1 MRGRYIY
8 QLAATILPNG
18 LGNDTVDHDL
28 GIFTSLRNAE
38 KILRDYVESG
48 NFYCPVYSFSIM
60 FLPVNDDL
68 EYESERRINVYSPDG
83 KLQLSEFNMMS
94 CNGAWSKSLNIDLR
108 AVIDIGPG
116 KNPYFTLYN
125 HWKRGLATKCAR
137 ISFLEPKYELGS
149 SYNKSVWFLDDN
161 EKKMLMKFLKTK
173 CRSIFS
179 DNCTNNWMSVIG
191 AFNNEVQGDDDKRI
205 LPYDLPI
212 PNYNKLEP

>member
-18 LGNDTVDHDL
+18 LGNDIVDHDL
-28 GIFTSLRNAE
+28 GIFTSLRTAE

-94 CNGAWSKSLNIDLR
+94 CNGAWSKSLNIDLC
-108 AVIDIGPG
+108 AVIDTGPG
-116 KNPYFTLYN
+116 KKPYFTLYN

-137 ISFLEPKYELGS
+137 ISFLEPKYELGT
-149 SYNKSVWFLDDN
+149 SYNKSVWFLNDN
-161 EKKMLMKFLKTK
+161 EKEMLMDFLETK
-173 CRSIFS
+173 CRSAIS
-179 DNCTNNWMSVIG
+179 DKCTNNWMRIIG
-191 AFNNEVQGDDDKRI
+191 AFNNEVQGDDDSRI

>member
-94 CNGAWSKSLNIDLR
+94 CNGAWSKNLNIDLR
-108 AVIDIGPG
+108 AVIDIGPD
-116 KNPYFTLYN
+116 KKPYFTLYN
-125 HWKRGLATKCAR
+125 HWRRGLATKCAR

-149 SYNKSVWFLDDN
+149 SYNKSVWFLDDK

-173 CRSIFS
+173 SKSIFS
-179 DNCTNNWMSVIG
+179 GNCINNWMKVIG
-191 AFNNEVQGDDDKRI
+191 AFNNEIEGDDDSRI

>member
-1 MRGRYIY
+1 
-8 QLAATILPNG
+8 
-18 LGNDTVDHDL
+18 
-28 GIFTSLRNAE
+28 
-38 KILRDYVESG
+38 
-48 NFYCPVYSFSIM
+48 
-60 FLPVNDDL
+60 
-68 EYESERRINVYSPDG
+68 
-83 KLQLSEFNMMS
+83 MMS
-94 CNGAWSKSLNIDLR
+94 CNGALSKNLNIDLR

-116 KNPYFTLYN
+116 KKPYFTLYN

-137 ISFLEPKYELGS
+137 ISFLEPKYELGT

-179 DNCTNNWMSVIG
+179 DKCTNNWMSVIG
-191 AFNNEVQGDDDKRI
+191 AFNNEVQGDDDSRI

>member
-1 MRGRYIY
+1 MRRRYIY

-18 LGNDTVDHDL
+18 RGYDTVDHDL
-28 GIFTSLRNAE
+28 GIFTSLRTA
-38 KILRDYVESG
+38 KKVLRDYVKG
-48 NFYCPVYSFSIM
+48 GDFYCPVYSFSIM
-60 FLPVNDDL
+60 YLPVDND
-68 EYESERRINVYSPDG
+68 
-83 KLQLSEFNMMS
+83 

-116 KNPYFTLYN
+116 KKPYFTLYN

-179 DNCTNNWMSVIG
+179 DKCTNNWMSVIG
-191 AFNNEVQGDDDKRI
+191 AFNNEVQGDDDSRI

>member
-1 MRGRYIY
+1 MKGRYIY
-8 QLAATILPNG
+8 QLATTILPNG
-18 LGNDTVDHDL
+18 RGYDTVDHGL
-28 GIFTSLRNAE
+28 GIFTSLRTA
-38 KILRDYVESG
+38 KKVLRDYVKG
-48 NFYCPVYSFSIM
+48 GDFYCPVYSFSIM
-60 FLPVNDDL
+60 YLPVDNDLD
-68 EYESERRINVYSPDG
+68 YESDRQINVYSPDG

-116 KNPYFTLYN
+116 KKPYFTLYN

-179 DNCTNNWMSVIG
+179 DKYTNNWMSVIG
-191 AFNNEVQGDDDKRI
+191 AFNNEVQGDDDSRI

-212 PNYNKLEP
+212 PDYNKLKP

>member
-8 QLAATILPNG
+8 QLAATILPYG
-18 LGNDTVDHDL
+18 IGYDTVDHDL
-28 GIFTSLRNAE
+28 GIFTSFRVAK
-38 KILRDYVESG
+38 KIMRDYVKSG
-48 NFYCPVYSFSIM
+48 YFHCPVYSFSIM
-60 FLPVNDDL
+60 FLPVDNDLD
-68 EYESERRINVYSPDG
+68 YESERQINVYSPDG

-116 KNPYFTLYN
+116 KKPYFTLYN

-161 EKKMLMKFLKTK
+161 EKEMLKDFLETK
-173 CRSIFS
+173 CRSAIS
-179 DNCTNNWMSVIG
+179 DKCTNNWMSVIG
-191 AFNNEVQGDDDKRI
+191 AFNNEVKGDDDSRI

>member
-1 MRGRYIY
+1 MKGRYIY
-8 QLAATILPNG
+8 QLATTILPNG
-18 LGNDTVDHDL
+18 RGYDTVDHGL
-28 GIFTSLRNAE
+28 GIFTSLRTA
-38 KILRDYVESG
+38 KKVLRDYVKG
-48 NFYCPVYSFSIM
+48 GDFYCPVYSFSIM
-60 FLPVNDDL
+60 YLPVDNDLD
-68 EYESERRINVYSPDG
+68 YESDRQINVYSPDG

-116 KNPYFTLYN
+116 KKPYFTLYN

-137 ISFLEPKYELGS
+137 ISFLEPKYELGT

-161 EKKMLMKFLKTK
+161 EKKMLMKFLKIK

-179 DNCTNNWMSVIG
+179 DKCTNNWMSIIG
-191 AFNNEVQGDDDKRI
+191 AFNNEVQGDDDSRI

>member
-1 MRGRYIY
+1 MRRRYIY

-18 LGNDTVDHDL
+18 RGYDTVDHDL
-28 GIFTSLRNAE
+28 GIFTSLRTA
-38 KILRDYVESG
+38 KKMLRDFVKG
-48 NFYCPVYSFSIM
+48 GDFYCPTYSFSIM
-60 FLPVNDDL
+60 YLPVDNDLD
-68 EYESERRINVYSPDG
+68 YESDRQINVYSPDG

-94 CNGAWSKSLNIDLR
+94 CNGAWSKNLNIDLR
-108 AVIDIGPG
+108 AVIDTGPG
-116 KNPYFTLYN
+116 KKPYFTLFN

-179 DNCTNNWMSVIG
+179 DKCTNNWMSIIG
-191 AFNNEVQGDDDKRI
+191 AFNNEVQGDDDGRI

>member
-1 MRGRYIY
+1 MRRRYIY

-18 LGNDTVDHDL
+18 RGYDTVDHGL
-28 GIFTSLRNAE
+28 GIFTSLRTA
-38 KILRDYVESG
+38 KKVLRDYVKG
-48 NFYCPVYSFSIM
+48 GDFYCPVYSFSIM
-60 FLPVNDDL
+60 YLPVDNDLD
-68 EYESERRINVYSPDG
+68 YESDRQINVYSPDG

-116 KNPYFTLYN
+116 KKPYFTLYN

-161 EKKMLMKFLKTK
+161 EKKMLMKFLKIK

-179 DNCTNNWMSVIG
+179 DKCTNNWMSIIG
-191 AFNNEVQGDDDKRI
+191 AFNNEVQGDDDSRI

>member
-1 MRGRYIY
+1 MKGRYIY
-8 QLAATILPNG
+8 QLATTILPNG
-18 LGNDTVDHDL
+18 RGYDTVDHGL
-28 GIFTSLRNAE
+28 GIFTSLRTA
-38 KILRDYVESG
+38 KKVLRDYVKG
-48 NFYCPVYSFSIM
+48 GDFYCPVYSFSIM
-60 FLPVNDDL
+60 YLPVDNDLD
-68 EYESERRINVYSPDG
+68 YESDRQINVYSPDG

-94 CNGAWSKSLNIDLR
+94 CNGARSKSLNIDLR

-116 KNPYFTLYN
+116 KKPYFTLYN

-179 DNCTNNWMSVIG
+179 DKYTNNWMSVIG
-191 AFNNEVQGDDDKRI
+191 AFNNEVQGDDDSRI

-212 PNYNKLEP
+212 PDYNKLKP

>member
-1 MRGRYIY
+1 MKGRYIY
-8 QLAATILPNG
+8 QLATTILPNG
-18 LGNDTVDHDL
+18 RGYDTVDHGL
-28 GIFTSLRNAE
+28 GIFTSLRTA
-38 KILRDYVESG
+38 KKVLRDYVKG
-48 NFYCPVYSFSIM
+48 GDFYCPVYSFSIM
-60 FLPVNDDL
+60 YLPVDNDLD
-68 EYESERRINVYSPDG
+68 YESDRQINVYSPDG

-116 KNPYFTLYN
+116 KKPYFTLYN

-179 DNCTNNWMSVIG
+179 DKYTNNWMNVIG
-191 AFNNEVQGDDDKRI
+191 AFNNEVQGDDDSRI

>member
-1 MRGRYIY
+1 MKGRYIY

-18 LGNDTVDHDL
+18 LNYDTVNHDL

-60 FLPVNDDL
+60 YLPVDNDLD
-68 EYESERRINVYSPDG
+68 YESDRQINVYSPDG
-83 KLQLSEFNMMS
+83 KLQLSEFNMLS

-116 KNPYFTLYN
+116 KKPYFTLYN

-161 EKKMLMKFLKTK
+161 EKEMLMDFLETK
-173 CRSIFS
+173 CRSAIS
-179 DNCTNNWMSVIG
+179 DKCTNNWMSIIG
-191 AFNNEVQGDDDKRI
+191 AFNNEVQGDDDSRI

>member
-18 LGNDTVDHDL
+18 LGNDIVDHDL
-28 GIFTSLRNAE
+28 GIFTSLRTAE

-94 CNGAWSKSLNIDLR
+94 CNGAWCKSLNIDLC
-108 AVIDIGPG
+108 AVIDTGPG
-116 KNPYFTLYN
+116 KKPYFTLYN

-137 ISFLEPKYELGS
+137 ISFLEPKYELGT

-161 EKKMLMKFLKTK
+161 EKEMLMDFLETK
-173 CRSIFS
+173 CRSAIS
-179 DNCTNNWMSVIG
+179 DKCTNNWMRIIG
-191 AFNNEVQGDDDKRI
+191 AFNNEVQGDDDSRI

>member
-1 MRGRYIY
+1 MKGRYIY
-8 QLAATILPNG
+8 QLATTILPNG
-18 LGNDTVDHDL
+18 RGYDTVDHGL
-28 GIFTSLRNAE
+28 GIFTSLRTA
-38 KILRDYVESG
+38 KKVLRDYVKG
-48 NFYCPVYSFSIM
+48 GDFYCPVYSFSIM
-60 FLPVNDDL
+60 YLPVDNDLD
-68 EYESERRINVYSPDG
+68 YESDRQINVYSPDG

-116 KNPYFTLYN
+116 KKPYFTLYN

-137 ISFLEPKYELGS
+137 ISFLEPKYELGT
-149 SYNKSVWFLDDN
+149 SYNESVWFLDDN
-161 EKKMLMKFLKTK
+161 EKKMLMNFLKIK

-179 DNCTNNWMSVIG
+179 DKCTNNWMSIIG
-191 AFNNEVQGDDDKRI
+191 AFNNEVQGDDDSRI

>member
-1 MRGRYIY
+1 MKGRYIY
-8 QLAATILPNG
+8 QLATTILPNG
-18 LGNDTVDHDL
+18 RGYDTVDHGL
-28 GIFTSLRNAE
+28 GIFTSLRTA
-38 KILRDYVESG
+38 KKVLRDYVKG
-48 NFYCPVYSFSIM
+48 GDFYCPVYSFSIM
-60 FLPVNDDL
+60 YLPVDNDLD
-68 EYESERRINVYSPDG
+68 YESDRQINVYSPDG

-116 KNPYFTLYN
+116 KKPYFTLYN

-179 DNCTNNWMSVIG
+179 DKYTNNWMSVIG
-191 AFNNEVQGDDDKRI
+191 AFNNEVQGDDESRI

>member
-1 MRGRYIY
+1 
-8 QLAATILPNG
+8 
-18 LGNDTVDHDL
+18 
-28 GIFTSLRNAE
+28 
-38 KILRDYVESG
+38 
-48 NFYCPVYSFSIM
+48 M

-68 EYESERRINVYSPDG
+68 EYESERQINVYSPDG

-94 CNGAWSKSLNIDLR
+94 CNGAWSKNLNIDLR
-108 AVIDIGPG
+108 AVIDTGPG
-116 KNPYFTLYN
+116 KKPYFTLYN

-161 EKKMLMKFLKTK
+161 EKKMLMKFLRTK

-179 DNCTNNWMSVIG
+179 DKCTNNWMSVIG
-191 AFNNEVQGDDDKRI
+191 AFNNEVQGDDDSRI

-212 PNYNKLEP
+212 PNYNKLEL

>member
-1 MRGRYIY
+1 MKGRYIY
-8 QLAATILPNG
+8 QLATTILPNG
-18 LGNDTVDHDL
+18 RGYDTVDHGL
-28 GIFTSLRNAE
+28 GIFTSRRTA
-38 KILRDYVESG
+38 KKVLRDYVKG
-48 NFYCPVYSFSIM
+48 GDFYCPVYSFSIM
-60 FLPVNDDL
+60 YLPVDNDLD
-68 EYESERRINVYSPDG
+68 YESDRQINVYSPDG

-116 KNPYFTLYN
+116 KKPYFTLYN

-137 ISFLEPKYELGS
+137 ISFLEPKYELGT

-173 CRSIFS
+173 CRRIFS
-179 DNCTNNWMSVIG
+179 DKCTNNWMSVIG
-191 AFNNEVQGDDDKRI
+191 AFNNEVQGDDDGRI